1 MRILALDIA
10 SATGVAFGCADD
22 DAPQLSTLRLPSPS
36 EINEYG
42 PRLTAFRRGLIALI
56 CDYQPERIWFE
67 APFIALNGGG
77 GIKNAQSSRLL
88 MILAG
93 LAEQIADEFEI
104 PSIETTNAE
113 VRKHF
118 IGSAHG
124 LRDELKLAMLRRCR
138 LLGWEP
144 GNDNEADAAGIWDL
158 ARHKHRASRRLS
170 SSIPLVG
177 ASR

>member
-22 DAPQLSTLRLPSPS
+22 SAPSLSTLRLPGAS
-36 EINEYG
+36 ELNEYG
-42 PRLTAFRRGLIALI
+42 PRLTAFRRGLIGLI
-56 CDYQPERIWFE
+56 ADYRPERIWFE
-67 APFIALNGGG
+67 APFIALNGGK
-77 GIKNAQSSRLL
+77 IKNANSSRLL

-104 PSIETTNAE
+104 PTIETTNAE

-118 IGSAHG
+118 LGSAHG

-144 GNDNEADAAGIWDL
+144 NNDNEADAAGIWDL

-170 SSIPLVG
+170 SSMPLVG
-177 ASR
+177 VSR